1 MKTLAE
7 VFDAATVARLAG
19 PFVYPRGAMY
29 VRDGRVEQAE
39 VRDARMGATVRGTMP
54 YFVELWADRGRPRW
68 SCTCPAAED
77 GSFCKHV
84 VAAALSLVPGES
96 PRLIVSLAGDGRRRG
111 GSATGRPSESDTDR
125 ELADFVRG
133 LPPDRLVE
141 VVLDRAAADW
151 RLRERLLA
159 DARAARG
166 AGPDLAEW
174 RRRIDRAFRASSRR
188 GFVTY
193 DEAPG
198 WAAGVDEVID
208 ALDDLCDAGH
218 HDAAAR
224 LAEHAHRRADKSM
237 QYVDD
242 SDGWLS
248 GFSERLSDL
257 HLRACEAGAPDPVEL
272 AERLV
277 KLELT
282 SELDG
287 FHRSASAYAG
297 VLGESGLAE
306 FRARL
311 EPHRKRTAKATEG
324 WSGDTFAVRQALVGW
339 ALGTGDPDA
348 LIEAHRRDRMLPDDV
363 LEIAGALDR
372 AGRGDEAVAWA
383 RRGLAEGG
391 SRPWQVGDLREFL
404 ARKLRDRGDEPGA
417 VELFWQAFVSGPS
430 LSAYRRL
437 LTEDDRE
444 DWLRRCSEE
453 LRRALAGVSGGAADS
468 TTPRAAFGTP
478 PPAVPAAAGAL
489 VDILLYEGQV
499 DAAWDAAQA
508 YGCRAPMWLT
518 LARARE
524 ETHSLDAVVVYEA
537 AALEIIDRK
546 DAKQYQSAV
555 DLMVRLRRLADSAGR
570 PDRFA
575 SLLEQVRTEHKA
587 KRKLKG
593 LLDAQGW

>member
-19 PFVYPRGAMY
+19 PRVYPRGVSY

-39 VRDARMGATVRGTMP
+39 VRDGRMGATVRGTMP

-84 VAAALSLVPGES
+84 VAVALSLGPGES
-96 PRLIVSLAGDGRRRG
+96 PPLIVPVAGDDRRRG
-111 GSATGRPSESDTDR
+111 ASAAGRPSESDTDG

-133 LPPDRLVE
+133 LPPDRLAE
-141 VVLDRAAADW
+141 LVLDRAASDW

-166 AGPDLAEW
+166 AGPDLADW
-174 RRRIDRAFRASSRR
+174 RRRIDRAFGASSRR
-188 GFVTY
+188 GFVAY

-208 ALDDLCDAGH
+208 ALEDLCDAGH
-218 HDAAAR
+218 HDAAAG

-237 QYVDD
+237 GYVDD

-272 AERLV
+272 AARLV
-277 KLELT
+277 ELELT

-287 FHRSASAYAG
+287 FCRSAAVYADT
-297 VLGESGLAE
+297 LGEAGLAA

-311 EPHRKRTAKATEG
+311 EPHWQRIGAEADD
-324 WSGDTFAVRQALVGW
+324 WSENRYVVRRAMVGW
-339 ALGTGDPDA
+339 AVGTGDPDA
-348 LIEAHRRDRMLPDDV
+348 LIEAHRRDEILPGDV
-363 LEIAGALDR
+363 LEIAQALDG
-372 AGRGDEAVAWA
+372 AGRVDEAVAWA
-383 RRGLAEGG
+383 RRGLADGG
-391 SRPWQVGDLREFL
+391 SRLWQLGNLREFL

-417 VELFWQAFVSGPS
+417 VKLFWQAFVSGPS

-437 LTEDDRE
+437 LSEDGGE
-444 DWLRRCSEE
+444 DWLRRCCEE
-453 LRRALAGVSGGAADS
+453 LRGALAAVSGGAAGS
-468 TTPRAAFGTP
+468 TTPGAAFGPFP
-478 PPAVPAAAGAL
+478 PSVPRAAGAL

-499 DAAWDAAQA
+499 NAAWDAAHDH
-508 YGCRAPMWLT
+508 GCSAPTWLT

-524 ETHSLDAVVVYEA
+524 ESHPLDAIVVYES
-537 AALEIIDRK
+537 AALAIIDRK
-546 DAKQYQSAV
+546 VAKQYQSAV
-555 DLMVRLRRLADSAGR
+555 DLMVHIRRLADSAGKAEL
-570 PDRFA
+570 FA
-575 SLLEQVRTEHKA
+575 SLLEQVRIEHKA
-587 KRKLKG
+587 KRKLKA

>member
-1 MKTLAE
+1 MKSPGE

-19 PFVYPRGAMY
+19 PRVYPRGARY
-29 VRDGRVEQAE
+29 VSDGRVEQAQ
-39 VRDARMGATVRGTMP
+39 VRDGRMEATVRGTMP
-54 YFVELWADRGRPRW
+54 YFVELWADGGRPRW
-68 SCTCPAAED
+68 SCSCPAAED
-77 GSFCKHV
+77 GSFCKHL
-84 VAAALSLVPGES
+84 VAAALSLDSDES
-96 PRLIVSLAGDGRRRG
+96 PPLILPLIGANRLEGPDA
-111 GSATGRPSESDTDR
+111 ARPSESDTDR

-133 LPPDRLVE
+133 LPPDRLAE
-141 VVLDRAAADW
+141 LVLDRAASDW

-166 AGPDLAEW
+166 IGPDLADW
-174 RRRIDRAFRASSRR
+174 RRRIDRAFGASSRQ

-193 DEAPG
+193 GEASG

-218 HDAAAR
+218 HDAAVQ
-224 LAEHAHRRADKSM
+224 LAEHAHRRADQSM
-237 QYVDD
+237 DYVDD

-272 AERLV
+272 AARLV
-277 KLELT
+277 ELELT

-287 FHRSASAYAG
+287 FCRSAAVYADT
-297 VLGESGLAE
+297 LGDAGLAA
-306 FRARL
+306 FLACL
-311 EPHRKRTAKATEG
+311 EPHWQRIGAEADD
-324 WSGDTFAVRQALVGW
+324 WSDNRYVVRRAMVGW
-339 ALGTGDPDA
+339 AVGTGDPDA
-348 LIEAHRRDRMLPDDV
+348 LIEAHTRDRMVPGDV
-363 LEIAGALDR
+363 LEIAEALDR
-372 AGRGDEAVAWA
+372 AGRGDEAVVWA
-383 RRGLAEGG
+383 RRGLADGG

-417 VELFWQAFVSGPS
+417 VKLFWQAFVSEPS

-437 LTEDDRE
+437 LREDDGE
-444 DWLRRCSEE
+444 DWLRRCGEE
-453 LRRALAGVSGGAADS
+453 LRRALAAFPGGAAGS
-468 TTPRAAFGTP
+468 ATPRAAFGTP
-478 PPAVPAAAGAL
+478 PPSVPRAAGAL

-499 DAAWDAAQA
+499 DAAWDAARA
-508 YGCRAPMWLT
+508 YGCRAQTWLT

-524 ETHSLDAVVVYEA
+524 ETHPLDAIAVYEA
-537 AALEIIDRK
+537 AALAIIERK

-555 DLMVRLRRLADSAGR
+555 DLMVRLRRLADLAGQ
-570 PDRFA
+570 PDLFT

-587 KRKLKG
+587 KRKLKA